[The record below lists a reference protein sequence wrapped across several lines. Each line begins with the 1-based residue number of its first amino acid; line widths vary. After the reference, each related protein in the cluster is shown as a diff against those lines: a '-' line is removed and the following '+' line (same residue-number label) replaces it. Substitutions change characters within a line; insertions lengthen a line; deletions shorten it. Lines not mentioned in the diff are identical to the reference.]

1 MLVTEVLKVTQKMQ
15 LWRYN
20 REVVINTIDIYCIL
34 HFFQKKILDRAILSI
49 CIKILRFHI
58 SVTVSILRLK
68 VDE

>member
-34 HFFQKKILDRAILSI
+34 HFFQKILDRAILHI